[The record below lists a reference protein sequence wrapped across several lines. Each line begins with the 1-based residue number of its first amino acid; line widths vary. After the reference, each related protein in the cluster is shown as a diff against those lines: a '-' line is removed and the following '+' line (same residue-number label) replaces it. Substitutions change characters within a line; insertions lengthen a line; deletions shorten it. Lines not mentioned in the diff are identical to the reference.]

1 MKKIYL
7 LFFVLL
13 VIIFAS
19 LYGLNHYREIKR
31 HQQEQSAHLLASCV
45 NQGILSLFR
54 LQANDW
60 RKHPNYYL
68 DQQRELNEKIAALP
82 KKILEGPSFNS
93 WEYAL
98 DICEKLTRNTNL
110 QHITI
115 FRPLGELAS
124 AEMSDSRTFK
134 QKASLRKRKKI
145 IGALK
150 ESAHAADR
158 YLRDLHNDIN
168 IKLRAYRFPDEER
181 ELIWNQI
188 NSEVLEFYQKGNF
201 SLKNSEV
208 YLERVSG
215 FYRLMAENPRG
226 YTVRNGS
233 LYFYDPKLRSEIE
246 NLNRA
251 ILQGEGEFFANY
263 SQIVAR
269 KQIPVADY

>member
-7 LFFVLL
+7 LFIVLL
-13 VIIFAS
+13 VAILAG
-19 LYGLNHYREIKR
+19 LYGLNHYREIKK

-60 RKHPNYYL
+60 RKRPDYYL
-68 DQQRELNEKIAALP
+68 DQQRELNEKIEVLP
-82 KKILEGPSFNS
+82 EKILEGQPFDS
-93 WEYAL
+93 WEHAI

-115 FRPLGELAS
+115 FRPLGDLAS
-124 AEMSDSRTFK
+124 AEMSDARTFK
-134 QKASLRKRKKI
+134 QKASLRNRKKI
-145 IGALK
+145 ISALK
-150 ESAHAADR
+150 ESSHAADR
-158 YLRDLHNDIN
+158 YLRDLHNDIS
-168 IKLRAYRFPDEER
+168 IKLRTYRFPDEER

-201 SLKNSEV
+201 SLKNAEI
-208 YLERVSG
+208 YLERISG